1 MMKNIDV
8 LQSIV
13 VNHVF
18 YERCSLD
25 HLYKSW
31 LFPFKENQTQQEM
44 FSTTLLE
51 TSTCIPPLWWKL
63 QLSIFFIE
71 PTNNLVNNKS
81 KANG

>member
-1 MMKNIDV
+1 MENIDA

-13 VNHVF
+13 VKQVF

-25 HLYKSW
+25 HSYKLW
-31 LFPFKENQTQQEM
+31 LLPFKESQTNQEM

-51 TSTCIPPLWWKL
+51 TSTCIPPLWWNYNY
-63 QLSIFFIE
+63 QLPFIE
-71 PTNNLVNNKS
+71 ATNNLVNNKS